1 MRSSLVILFVSCLS
15 FIYGQHYGSYM
26 QYADINFENGTVSDA
41 LGNANAVLQN
51 GAAIVDDT
59 ERGNK
64 VVQFNADQKGNI
76 KFNNSPLNDE
86 MTIAFWFKRE
96 DTDPLVNWRMIFAF
110 YAANG
115 SNVYFTPRTS
125 WGENAYLIYNNTP
138 FSIYKTAMGSPVT
151 NQKWTHYA
159 VVFDNDL
166 MKVYQDGEL
175 KNSTSL
181 LGKLSDINAVKWFL
195 GNNPE
200 LNFPMT
206 GKMDD
211 VKIFH
216 AALANNQIKAI
227 YENKPIPNPTDDVR
241 PFVRLPLDY
250 NWLDVE
256 NNVET
261 SASNVTFT
269 TDSEKGKV
277 GVLNSGGRISFIENP
292 FGAFK
297 YSLAMMLKKESL
309 ANDDGKV
316 IYKTTASNGDYFGL
330 RIKYADNKALID
342 LVSFQNNTLT
352 LLGTTSSAN
361 PLIGNKWNSIV
372 FVQTFSTVGTPALR
386 MYINGISSFIKTNV
400 NLHEYGLVSWHIGSD
415 DEHNLTAMFDDI
427 RIYQRELLSTEVANY
442 HNSQVN
448 TTEITANFNNKL
460 QTIRNFGSSDGWNT
474 QFVGL
479 YFNEEQKE
487 KLAELIFSKE
497 KDSDGSPKGIGLSA
511 WRFNIGSGTSEQG
524 TASRITAPERR
535 TECFRNADGSYN
547 WNKQAG
553 QRWFLEKAAKTYQVP
568 DIIGWQNSPPVHYT
582 VRGLGFR
589 EYGDPKQSILK
600 TQHYADFGKF
610 LADVVQHFK
619 QQGINI
625 NYVSPLNEPQ
635 HDWMPPSVG
644 AESKQEGSPWTNT
657 EIKNVVNAIS
667 NQFVTNNV
675 DAKLF
680 LAEAGSINN
689 LLSGTGVAQ
698 NQLAQLWTPSHSNF
712 IGSISKVDNIVSS
725 HSYFQDT
732 SADLLVN
739 TRKTLKD
746 RMTSLDPNLEFWQT
760 EYCLLANGYL
770 FGHPTERT
778 LTPIESAISLARVI
792 HTDLAV
798 ANATAWQWWTT
809 FEFEKHLSSEDR
821 FALIRVA
828 LNSDNTAGIY
838 QPTKLLYALGHYAH
852 FIRPGMKR
860 LDIQRSDNM
869 TDANSIT
876 NTMVS
881 AYLNESSNEIVFVVI
896 NHGTAERSIRL
907 AVDNLS
913 QNMNLVDFTPYITSD
928 NDNLKKYPA
937 FPASENY
944 LLPAGSIVTFVG
956 KVNEGTTIFEN
967 NSKKQFHIYPNPSK
981 NFINISFEESESKS
995 ILRITDISGSLIEQK
1010 TINNYNSS
1018 ISIDLTNYSNGVYI
1032 ITLENTHGK
1041 MSKKLIIAK

>member
-1 MRSSLVILFVSCLS
+1 MRISLVILFLSCLS
-15 FIYGQHYGSYM
+15 FIQSQNYGLYR

-41 LGNANAVLQN
+41 LGNANTVLQN
-51 GAAIVDDT
+51 GATIVDDT

-64 VVQFNADQKGNI
+64 VVQFNAAQKGNI

-96 DTDPLVNWRMIFAF
+96 DTDPLVNWRMMFAF
-110 YAANG
+110 YAADG

-125 WGENAYLIYNNTP
+125 WGENAYLIYNNAP
-138 FSIYKTAMGSPVT
+138 FSIYKTTMGGQVI
-151 NQKWTHYA
+151 NNRWTHYA
-159 VVFDNDL
+159 IVFDDNL

-175 KNSTSL
+175 KNSTGL

-200 LNFPMT
+200 VNFPMT

-216 AALANNQIKAI
+216 TALANNQIKAI
-227 YENKPIPNPTDDVR
+227 FENKSIPSPADDIR
-241 PFVRLPLDY
+241 PFVRLPLDN
-250 NWLDVE
+250 NWLDIE
-256 NNVET
+256 NNIET

-269 TDSEKGKV
+269 TDLEKGKV
-277 GVLNSGGRISFIENP
+277 GLLHSGGRITFNNNP
-292 FGAFK
+292 FGTFK
-297 YSLAMMLKKESL
+297 YSLAMMLKKESY
-309 ANDDGKV
+309 AGDDGKF
-316 IYKTTASNGDYFGL
+316 IYKATASNGDYFGL
-330 RIKYADNKALID
+330 SLKYAENKALID

-352 LLGTTSSAN
+352 LLGTTSSTN
-361 PLIGNKWNSIV
+361 PLIANKWNSIV
-372 FVQTFSTVGTPALR
+372 FVQTFSSVGTPALR
-386 MYINGISSFIKTNV
+386 VYINGISSFIKTNI
-400 NLHEYGLVSWHIGSD
+400 NLHNYGLDSWHIGSD
-415 DEHNLTAMFDDI
+415 NEHNLAAMFDDV
-427 RIYQRELLSTEVANY
+427 RIFQRELLSTEIANY

-460 QTIRNFGSSDGWNT
+460 QTIRNFGASDGWNT

-487 KLAELIFSKE
+487 KLAEILFSKE
-497 KDSDGSPKGIGLSA
+497 KDTDGSPKGIGLSS
-511 WRFNIGSGTSEQG
+511 WRFNIGAGTSEQG
-524 TASRITAPERR
+524 AASRITAPERR
-535 TECFRNADGSYN
+535 TECFLNANGSYN

-610 LADVVQHFK
+610 LANVVLHFK

-625 NYVSPLNEPQ
+625 NYISPLNEPQ
-635 HDWMPPSVG
+635 HDWMPASVG
-644 AESKQEGSPWTNT
+644 AEFKQEGTPWTNT

-667 NQFVTNNV
+667 NQFVLNNV

-680 LAEAGSINN
+680 LGEAGSINN

-712 IGSISKVDNIVSS
+712 IGNISKVDNIVSS

-739 TRKTLKD
+739 TRKTLND
-746 RMTSLDPNLEFWQT
+746 RMTALNPNLEFWQT
-760 EYCLLANGYL
+760 EYCLLADGYR
-770 FGHPTERT
+770 FGHPTDRT
-778 LTPIESAISLARVI
+778 LSPMESAISLARVI
-792 HTDLAV
+792 HTDLTV

-809 FEFEKHLSSEDR
+809 FDFEKFLSSEDR

-828 LNSDNTAGIY
+828 LNNDNTKGIY
-838 QPTKLLYALGHYAH
+838 KPTKLLYAIGQYAH

-860 LDIQRSDNM
+860 LEIQRSDNM
-869 TDANSIT
+869 SDVNSIT
-876 NTMVS
+876 NVMVS
-881 AYLNESSNEIVFVVI
+881 AYHSELTNEIVFVVI
-896 NHGTAERSIRL
+896 NHGTSERSIKL
-907 AVDNLS
+907 SVENLLP
-913 QNMNLVDFTPYITSD
+913 NMNLIDFTPYITSEHD
-928 NDNLKKYPA
+928 DLKKYPA
-937 FPASENY
+937 FSASDQY

-956 KVNEGTTIFEN
+956 NVNGGTTVFEN
-967 NSKKQFHIYPNPSK
+967 NIETRFHIFPNPSK
-981 NFINISFEESESKS
+981 DYINISFEGSELKN
-995 ILRITDISGSLIEQK
+995 ILQISDISGKLIEQK
-1010 TINNYNSS
+1010 TINNYQTSSS
-1018 ISIDLTNYSNGVYI
+1018 IDMTNYSNGVYI
-1032 ITLENTHGK
+1032 ITLENLHGK

>member
-1 MRSSLVILFVSCLS
+1 MRISLVILFISCLS
-15 FIYGQHYGSYM
+15 FMQSQNYGLYK

-41 LGNANAVLQN
+41 LGNANATLQN
-51 GAAIVDDT
+51 GAAIIDDID
-59 ERGNK
+59 RGNK

-76 KFNNSPLNDE
+76 RFNNSPLNDE

-96 DTDPLVNWRMIFAF
+96 ETDPLVNWRMMFAF
-110 YAANG
+110 YAADG

-125 WGENAYLIYNNTP
+125 WGENAYLIYNNAP
-138 FSIYKTAMGSPVT
+138 FSIYKTTMGGQVINNS
-151 NQKWTHYA
+151 WTHYA
-159 VVFDNDL
+159 IVFDNNL

-175 KNSTSL
+175 KNSTGL
-181 LGKLSDINAVKWFL
+181 LGKLSDINAIRWFL

-200 LNFPMT
+200 VNFPMT

-216 AALANNQIKAI
+216 TALANNQIKAI
-227 YENKPIPNPTDDVR
+227 YENKSIPAPTDDVR
-241 PFVRLPLDY
+241 PFVRIPLDN
-250 NWLDVE
+250 NWLDAE
-256 NNVET
+256 NNIET

-269 TDSEKGKV
+269 TDAEKGKV
-277 GVLNSGGRISFIENP
+277 GLLNTGGRITFVENP
-292 FGAFK
+292 FGTFK
-297 YSLAMMLKKESL
+297 YSLAMTLKKESF
-309 ANDDGKV
+309 ADDDGKF

-330 RIKYADNKALID
+330 RIKYVDNKTLID
-342 LVSFQNNTLT
+342 LVSSQNNTLT
-352 LLGTTSSAN
+352 LLGTTSSTN
-361 PLIGNKWNSIV
+361 PLITNQWNSIV
-372 FVQTFSTVGTPALR
+372 FIQTFSTVGTPALR

-400 NLHEYGLVSWHIGSD
+400 TLHQYGFNSWHIGSN

-460 QTIRNFGSSDGWNT
+460 QTIRNFGASDGWNT

-487 KLAELIFSKE
+487 KLAEMLFSKE

-511 WRFNIGSGTSEQG
+511 WRFNIGSGTSEKG
-524 TASRITAPERR
+524 AASRITAPERR
-535 TECFRNADGSYN
+535 TECFLNADGSYN

-553 QRWFLEKAAKTYQVP
+553 QRWFLEKAAKTYKVP

-600 TQHYADFGKF
+600 SQHYADFGKF
-610 LADVVQHFK
+610 LADVVLHFK

-635 HDWMPPSVG
+635 HDWMPASAG
-644 AESKQEGSPWTNT
+644 AEFKQEGSPWTNT

-680 LAEAGSINN
+680 LGEAGSISN

-698 NQLAQLWTPSHSNF
+698 NQLAQLWTPTHTNF
-712 IGSISKVDNIVSS
+712 IGNTNKVDNIVSS

-739 TRKTLKD
+739 TRKTLND
-746 RMTSLDPNLEFWQT
+746 RMTALNPNLEFWQT
-760 EYCLLANGYL
+760 EYCLLADGYK
-770 FGHPTERT
+770 FGHPSERT
-778 LTPIESAISLARVI
+778 LTPMESAISLARVI

-809 FEFEKHLSSEDR
+809 FEFEKNLSSEDR

-828 LNSDNTAGIY
+828 LNSDNSAGIY

-852 FIRPGMKR
+852 FIRPGTKR
-860 LDIQRSDNM
+860 LDIQRSDNL
-869 TDANSIT
+869 TDVNSIT
-876 NTMVS
+876 NIMVS

-913 QNMNLVDFTPYITSD
+913 QNMRLVDFTPYITSD
-928 NDNLKKYPA
+928 NDNLRKYPS
-937 FPASENY
+937 FSASEQY

-956 KVNEGTTIFEN
+956 KVNDGTTVSEN
-967 NSKKQFHIYPNPSK
+967 DMGKQFHIYPNPSK
-981 NFINISFEESESKS
+981 DYLQISFDNSELENVLLIS
-995 ILRITDISGSLIEQK
+995 DISGNVIEQR
-1010 TINNYNSS
+1010 TINNLDKPTSF
-1018 ISIDLTNYSNGVYI
+1018 DLRNYSNGVYI
-1032 ITLENTHGK
+1032 ITLENKQGK
-1041 MSKKLIIAK
+1041 TSKKLIVAK